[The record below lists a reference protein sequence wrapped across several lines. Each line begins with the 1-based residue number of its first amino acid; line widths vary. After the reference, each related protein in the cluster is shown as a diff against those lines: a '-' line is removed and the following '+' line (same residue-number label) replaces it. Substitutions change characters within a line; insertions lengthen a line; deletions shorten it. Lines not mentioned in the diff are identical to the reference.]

1 MARSLNQQVVVISGA
16 GSGFGLSAARRFAS
30 CGAKVVVGSR
40 NQTALQTIEEEV
52 RSRGGAIATAV
63 TDVADREQVERLAS
77 LAVERFGRIDTWVN
91 NAGVSLYATFEKI
104 TADEVHRIFQ
114 VNFMGQ
120 VHGMWAAVPR
130 MRQNG
135 GGVIIN
141 VASVVGKRAMPL
153 QNFYSASKFA
163 VVGLSEA
170 LRTELAIQKA
180 NIKICVVCPPSVNTP
195 FYDNARTKEGYCP
208 KPLPL
213 VAEPDTLARA
223 IVSCARRPRRE
234 LWVTFTAK
242 AFVGL
247 SILFPSMMDLFI
259 RTIGFGAELT
269 REPKSDNA
277 PSNLFQ
283 PMPDVREEADWTA
296 WADREGGRP

>member
-16 GSGFGLSAARRFAS
+16 GSGFGLAAARLFAS
-30 CGAKVVVGSR
+30 SGAKVVVGGR
-40 NQTALQTIEEEV
+40 NENALRAIEQEV
-52 RSRGGAIATAV
+52 QSGGGEIASAV
-63 TDVADREQVERLAS
+63 TDVAERDQVERLAS
-77 LAVERFGRIDTWVN
+77 LAIEKFGRIDTWVN
-91 NAGVSLYATFEKI
+91 NAGVSLYSTFEKV
-104 TADEVHRIFQ
+104 TEDEIHRIFQ

-195 FYDNARTKEGYCP
+195 FYDNAGTKEGYCP
-208 KPLPL
+208 RPLPF
-213 VAEPDTLARA
+213 VAEPEVLARA

-234 LWVTFTAK
+234 MWVTLTAK
-242 AFVGL
+242 AFVSL
-247 SILFPSMMDLFI
+247 SILFPWFMDLFI
-259 RTIGFGAELT
+259 RTIGFRAELT
-269 REPKSDNA
+269 QEPKPADA
-277 PSNLFQ
+277 PSNLFA
-283 PMPDVREEADWTA
+283 PTPDVREKADWTA
-296 WADREGGRP
+296 WANREDTT